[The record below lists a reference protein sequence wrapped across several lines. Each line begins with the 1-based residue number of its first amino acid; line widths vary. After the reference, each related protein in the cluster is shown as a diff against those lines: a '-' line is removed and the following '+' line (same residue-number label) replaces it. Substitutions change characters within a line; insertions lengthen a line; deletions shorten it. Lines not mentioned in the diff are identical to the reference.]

1 MSSNEEDKTDT
12 EDIDNE
18 SDTGE
23 VDEIDDEID
32 VSTLLGYQFEPE
44 KHVSSSSD
52 DDDSTSDGEYS
63 SDEESFGDA
72 RIGNT
77 VWCTCGYCK
86 EMDTYEE
93 SLCCKEDVP
102 GDLMGELKCITYH
115 DDFETVCLNNAVLR
129 TTLSMLNNLRGD
141 NITLDNNSFRYAAY
155 RQFTWWIHNRLG
167 KGVRRVIPFQY
178 GQYGIDI
185 PTKTQL
191 TYHFERLQRR
201 KTDCFDEQY
210 HFVSS
215 CVRIYIKTNDMLF

>member
-167 KGVRRVIPFQY
+167 KGVRRVIPSCAIWAIRNRY
-178 GQYGIDI
+178 PDENATYI
-185 PTKTQL
+185 PFREAT
-191 TYHFERLQRR
+191 EEENRL
-201 KTDCFDEQY
+201 F
-210 HFVSS
+210 
-215 CVRIYIKTNDMLF
+215 